1 MKRLVTL
8 LGAGSLLLLLSCRN
22 LVLENRVTCPSLL
35 LFDIENAESFD
46 GVNHVHIAAYSEPEA
61 LFLEADTTMVTDI
74 QNQSFYLKV
83 KKSDS
88 VMGYGVMGYEGA
100 RKEGSFCWVVNRGE
114 NYVPL
119 FRFAYGKV
127 PAREESVLIPV
138 EFVKDFTRVTL
149 RFVNY
154 DVFENAHGH
163 IPFHLCISGN
173 TVGIDAATGIPVK
186 GDFRYEP
193 REEAQGV
200 FHFTVPRQADRSLTL
215 ELYGIPELGQEE
227 GLVETFNLWTL
238 FRQQEGFSWEA
249 KNLPD
254 VNLEFEYTQAGFC
267 ITVAP
272 WEKGEHLQFDV

>member
-1 MKRLVTL
+1 MKRLITL
-8 LGAGSLLLLLSCRN
+8 LGAGSLLLLSCHN
-22 LVLENRVTCPSLL
+22 LVLENRVICPSLL

-46 GVNHVHIAAYSEPEA
+46 GVNHVHIAAYSEPEVQ
-61 LFLEADTTMVTDI
+61 FLEADTTVVTDI
-74 QNQSFYLKV
+74 QDQSFYLKV

-100 RKEGSFCWVVNRGE
+100 RKEGDFCWVVDRGKE
-114 NYVPL
+114 YVPL
-119 FRFAYGKV
+119 FRFAYEKV

-149 RFVNY
+149 RFVNF
-154 DVFENAHGH
+154 DVFENAHGRL
-163 IPFHLCISGN
+163 PFRLCISGH
-173 TVGIDAATGIPVK
+173 TVGIDASTGIPVQ

-227 GLVETFNLWTL
+227 GLVESFNLWTL
-238 FRQQEGFSWEA
+238 FRQQEDFSWEA

-254 VNLEFEYTQAGFC
+254 VYLEFDYTQVQFR
-267 ITVAP
+267 ITVAN
-272 WEKGEHLQFDV
+272 WEKGGHLQFDV